1 MTKVKIC
8 GITNHKDAID
18 AINLGADFIGLNFYT
33 KVPRYIKLKEARK
46 IAKNTPKKVKKV
58 GIFVNSTLNNIK
70 KISKNFDLDYIQLHG
85 NETPKFCKEV
95 KKATKKKIIKALR
108 IKNKN
113 DIIKIKRFDVDYMM
127 FDAYKEG
134 HYGGTGKIIDFN
146 LLKGIKKNYF
156 LSGGL
161 NPTNVEKAIK
171 RLKPYVVDTSSGI
184 ERSLGKKDYKKM
196 KLFIE
201 RAKK

>member
-1 MTKVKIC
+1 MTLVKIC
-8 GITNHKDAID
+8 GLTNYKDAMD

-33 KVPRYIKLKEARK
+33 KVPRYIRLKEARK
-46 IAKNTPKKVKKV
+46 IAENTPKKAKKV

-70 KISKNFDLDYIQLHG
+70 KISKDIDLDYIQLHG
-85 NETPKFCKEV
+85 NESPKFCKEV
-95 KKATKKKIIKALR
+95 KKATKKKVIKALR

-113 DIIKIKRFDVDYMM
+113 DLIKIKKFDVDYLM
-127 FDAYKEG
+127 FDAYKKG

-161 NPTNVEKAIK
+161 NPTNVKKAIK
-171 RLKPYVVDTSSGI
+171 RLKPYVVDTSSGV
-184 ERSLGKKDYKKM
+184 EKSLGKKDYKKI

-201 RAKK
+201 AAK